1 MSFKIAL
8 SGLNAASAELSV
20 TANNIANANTTGF
33 KQSRA
38 EFADFFPQSAYGLSQ
53 NAIGAGVRLE
63 RVAQQFTQGNVNFTD
78 NALDLAISGE
88 GFFTVSDGGATLYT
102 RAGEFGTNRDGYV
115 VNASGHRLQVFPRN
129 AGGAGFD
136 ASRTVDLRLSNA
148 DNPPGATT
156 RIEAGFNLP
165 ANAVAPAT
173 TPFDATDPTSFNTST
188 AVTVYDS
195 LGTAHAANLYFTRTA
210 NPNEWTV
217 NMQVDGVD
225 VGASTTL
232 QYSDTGTLV
241 SPAGGQI
248 TLPATVPTNGS
259 APLSLTLDVS
269 ASTQYGEGFAVSR
282 LGQDGF
288 ATGRLAG
295 IDVGEGGVVQA
306 RYTNGQSA
314 QIGQIAMASFPNP
327 QGLQQVG
334 STAWAQSFNSGAPVS
349 GAAGTGNFGD
359 VQSGALESSNVDLTA
374 QLVNMIEAQRNFQAN
389 AQMISTSDQI
399 TQTILNIR

>member
-8 SGLNAASAELSV
+8 SGLTAASADLAV

-38 EFADFFPQSAYGLSQ
+38 EFADFFPVSSYGLSQ

-63 RVAQQFTQGNVNFTD
+63 RVAQQFTQGNVNFTE

-88 GFFTVSDGGATLYT
+88 GFFTLSDGGATLYT

-115 VNASGHRLQVFPRN
+115 VNASGHRLQVFPPN
-129 AGGAGFD
+129 AGGTGFD
-136 ASRTVDLRLSNA
+136 TARTVDLRLSSA
-148 DNPPGATT
+148 DNPPAASS

-165 ANAVAPAT
+165 ADAAEPAT
-173 TPFDATDPTSFNTST
+173 TPFSASDATSYNRTT

-195 LGTAHAANLYFTRTA
+195 LGSAHSANFYFIKTA

-217 NMQVDGVD
+217 QMQVDGTD
-225 VGASTTL
+225 VGTPTTL
-232 QYSDTGTLV
+232 QYSDTGTLL
-241 SPAGGQI
+241 SPAGGDI
-248 TLPATVPTNGS
+248 SLPAYTPTNGS
-259 APLSLTLDVS
+259 APLTLTLDVGD
-269 ASTQYGEGFAVSR
+269 STQYGDGFSVSR
-282 LGQDGF
+282 LSQDGY

-314 QIGQIAMASFPNP
+314 QIGQVAMASFPNP

-334 STAWAQSFNSGAPVS
+334 ATAWAQSYNSGSPVS

-359 VQSGALESSNVDLTA
+359 VQSGALEASNVDLTA

-399 TQTILNIR
+399 TQTVLNIR